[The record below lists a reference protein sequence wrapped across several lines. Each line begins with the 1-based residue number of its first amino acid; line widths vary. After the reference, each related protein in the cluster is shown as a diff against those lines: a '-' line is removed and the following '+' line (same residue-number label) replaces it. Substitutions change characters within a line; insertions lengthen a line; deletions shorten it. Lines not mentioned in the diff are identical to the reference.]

1 MLDTRKGAALLAVID
16 TGSFEQAALRLHLTP
31 SAVSQRVSAIES
43 ELGMPLIV
51 RAKPCRATPAGQ
63 KLVQYLRR
71 SRLLEDEFL
80 AEHGEQAG
88 PVSIALAVNNDTL
101 ATWLLPG
108 LAAFLIKEH
117 ILLDIALDDQD
128 HTYSL
133 LSQGLALAG
142 VSSTAAPMRG
152 CVAEPLGV
160 MRYRMLATPAF
171 VRRWFP
177 KGFERE
183 AARVAPLMV
192 FDRKDTLQSAFLQR
206 ELGLPAGSYP
216 CHYLP
221 ASDAFMQAIRLGL
234 RLWDAARAA
243 VRQAGR
249 ARRPGRSRARQ
260 DQRCGLVLAPL
271 ASAVAQARATERASA
286 GRGPRKLAAGAR
298 ETDAQMRTP
307 SFPLFGND
315 GAGVMRAAGKG
326 RARPGSSPGC
336 GTWSWRSLV

>member
-16 TGSFEQAALRLHLTP
+16 TGSFERAALRLHLTP

-43 ELGMPLIV
+43 ELGRPLIV

-63 KLVQYLRR
+63 QLVQYLRR

-80 AEHGEQAG
+80 AEHGEHAS
-88 PVSIALAVNNDTL
+88 PISIALAVNNDTL
-101 ATWLLPG
+101 ATWLLPA
-108 LAAFLIKEH
+108 LAAFLIKEQ

-128 HTYSL
+128 HTYTL

-160 MRYRMLATPAF
+160 MRYRMLAAPAF

-177 KGFERE
+177 KGLERE

-192 FDRKDTLQSAFLQR
+192 FDRKDALQSAFLQR
-206 ELGLPAGSYP
+206 ELGLPPGSYP

-221 ASDAFMQAIRLGL
+221 ASESFMQAIRLGL
-234 RLWDAARAA
+234 GYGMLPEQQYGKLVERGVLVDLAPGKTSDVALYWHRWQVQSPKLERLSAQVLAAARA
-243 VRQAGR
+243 
-249 ARRPGRSRARQ
+249 S
-260 DQRCGLVLAPL
+260 LL
-271 ASAVAQARATERASA
+271 QARAKRT
-286 GRGPRKLAAGAR
+286 RK
-298 ETDAQMRTP
+298 
-307 SFPLFGND
+307 
-315 GAGVMRAAGKG
+315 
-326 RARPGSSPGC
+326 
-336 GTWSWRSLV
+336 